1 MEDSM
6 SNSTHHS
13 WLVAVACVALALPA
27 SAAQARTQSS
37 SNHQSSINN
46 QQSFDRYQVILARM
60 PFGDEAAAAAAAE
73 AARTAANG
81 PPPDSFTKTLKL
93 SAITRNHF
101 NGKVQV
107 GLTDVAIKKSYFL
120 YEGDSEDGIELI
132 KADYENEKALLKKGA
147 EQAWLDMNSAPV
159 IVVATPV
166 PTSRS
171 FRGAPAGARR
181 VALSQPEAPQKPQLT
196 GEALQKHLKEYQM
209 ELIRAKGEKGPP
221 LPMELTPEMDQQLVD
236 EGVLPPAE

>member
-73 AARTAANG
+73 AARTA
-81 PPPDSFTKTLKL
+81 D
-93 SAITRNHF
+93 
-101 NGKVQV
+101 
-107 GLTDVAIKKSYFL
+107 
-120 YEGDSEDGIELI
+120 
-132 KADYENEKALLKKGA
+132 
-147 EQAWLDMNSAPV
+147 
-159 IVVATPV
+159 
-166 PTSRS
+166 
-171 FRGAPAGARR
+171 
-181 VALSQPEAPQKPQLT
+181 
-196 GEALQKHLKEYQM
+196 
-209 ELIRAKGEKGPP
+209 KGPP